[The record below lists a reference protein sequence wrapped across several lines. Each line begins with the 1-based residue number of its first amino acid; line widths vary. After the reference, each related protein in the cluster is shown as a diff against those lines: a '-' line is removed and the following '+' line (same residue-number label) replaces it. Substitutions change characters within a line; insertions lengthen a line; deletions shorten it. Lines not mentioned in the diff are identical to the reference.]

1 MIRFQCDYAEGCH
14 PAILD
19 RLVQTNWEQTP
30 GYGLDPHCDRA
41 KALLR
46 DLCHAPQADVH
57 LLVGGTQTNKTVIA
71 AALRPWQGVL
81 SADSGHIAVHETGA
95 IEATGHKVLT
105 LPSADGTLDP
115 DVVDAWCTEYWSSPI
130 PEHMVEPG
138 MIYLSHPTENGTL
151 YTLSQLERL
160 SAVARKHKLPL
171 FLDGARL
178 GYGLSSDDND
188 ITLPDLAHLCD
199 VFYLGGTKCGA
210 LFGEAVV
217 VVSDALKGGF
227 RNMVKQQGGL
237 LAKGR
242 LLGIQFEVLL
252 ENGLYLQICRRAVEQ
267 GLAIRDACLSKG
279 IPLLIDSP
287 TNQQFPI
294 LTQAQMDALGQRY
307 VWDDWGPAPG
317 GTAVRLCTS
326 WATRPE
332 DVDTLVADIA
342 SL

>member
-14 PAILD
+14 PSILD
-19 RLVQTNWEQTP
+19 RLIQTNLQQTP

-46 DLCHAPQADVH
+46 DLCGAPGADVH

-81 SADSGHIAVHETGA
+81 SADCGHIATHETGA
-95 IEATGHKVLT
+95 IESTGHKVLAI
-105 LPSADGTLDP
+105 PSLDGTLDP
-115 DVVDAWCTEYWSSPI
+115 DAVDAWCREYWSSPVT
-130 PEHMVEPG
+130 EHMVEPG

-151 YTLSQLERL
+151 YTLDQLERL
-160 SAVARKHKLPL
+160 SAVARRHKIPL
-171 FLDGARL
+171 YLDGARL
-178 GYGLSSDDND
+178 GYGLTSAAND
-188 ITLPDLAHLCD
+188 ITLPDLARLCD

-227 RNMVKQQGGL
+227 RNMIKQQGGL

-252 ENGLYLQICRRAVEQ
+252 EDGLYFQICRQAVTQ
-267 GLAIRDACLSKG
+267 GLAIRDAFRAKG
-279 IPLLIDSP
+279 IPMFIDSP

-294 LTQAQMDALGQRY
+294 LTQCQMDALGAKY
-307 VWDDWGPAPG
+307 VWDYWGSVPE
-317 GTAVRLCTS
+317 GTVVRFCTS

-332 DVDTLVADIA
+332 DVDALLADIA
-342 SL
+342 AL